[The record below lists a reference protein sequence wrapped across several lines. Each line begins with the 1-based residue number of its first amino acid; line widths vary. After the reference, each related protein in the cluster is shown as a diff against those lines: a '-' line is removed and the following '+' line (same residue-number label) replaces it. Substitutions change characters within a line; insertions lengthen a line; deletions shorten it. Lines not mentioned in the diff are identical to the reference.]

1 MGWHNRAMIANT
13 SLSAFSAADLRP
25 TRSTPGGTPPVDA
38 PRPPEPRAPVQPVAE
53 VRAKNETRPAQELL
67 APGREPPTTPSGR
80 PLPRGS
86 LLNLSV

>member
-1 MGWHNRAMIANT
+1 MISNT

-25 TRSTPGGTPPVDA
+25 TRTPPVEGV
-38 PRPPEPRAPVQPVAE
+38 RPPEPRTPVQPVAE